1 MANSGMVA
9 ITVAL
14 IGAGATV
21 ATAYIANQ
29 GKEEKAPATA
39 ATVPPAQQPA
49 PQPAPQTAAQAVQ
62 QPAAP
67 AGAPAPLSDSAT
79 RALEAVAATSGAPAT
94 YPPPPASNPDNQ
106 FDVAG
111 QWHTPDHSPV
121 VATQEG
127 GTFAIATVPV
137 GLGAYGTGRIMGDQL
152 AWDYLS
158 VPSQTTGRCSGSIAP
173 DGQSISSTCYDSSGA
188 TYPYVLH
195 RPGTR

>member
-29 GKEEKAPATA
+29 GKDEKAPAPL

-49 PQPAPQTAAQAVQ
+49 PQTVQ

-67 AGAPAPLSDSAT
+67 TAAPAPLSDGAT
-79 RALEAVAATSGAPAT
+79 RALEAVAAASSAPAT
-94 YPPPPASNPDNQ
+94 TPPPPASNPGNQ

-137 GLGAYGTGRIMGDQL
+137 GIGAYGTGRIMGNQL
-152 AWDYLS
+152 AWDYVS
-158 VPSQTTGRCSGSIAP
+158 VPSQTTGRCTGSIAP
-173 DGQSISSTCYDSSGA
+173 DGQTIASTCYDSSGA
-188 TYPYVLH
+188 SYPYELH
-195 RPGTR
+195 RPGAR